1 MRNVFTGSVIFR
13 SEDLFPKVI
22 GSRSALT
29 VLLPVPESLFAM
41 LPLSL
46 THSFRV
52 TPIFF
57 NIGINEM
64 ATIAESIGSTRPQE
78 QSNIDNFDRLNE
90 YFHRFKKLSTTVSA
104 DSSVKT
110 SEFVDA
116 VYEKP
121 CQRPLM
127 D

>member
-1 MRNVFTGSVIFR
+1 
-13 SEDLFPKVI
+13 
-22 GSRSALT
+22 
-29 VLLPVPESLFAM
+29 
-41 LPLSL
+41 
-46 THSFRV
+46 
-52 TPIFF
+52 
-57 NIGINEM
+57 M